1 MSREGHSTTTIAQ
14 IIKVPYSTVA
24 KWLHSDEAKEGI
36 VRSFALCHT
45 GKRGGQTALGKQKK
59 GKYDRAE
66 RELFAQ
72 LKAKR
77 AAGRRVSPK
86 WLSITMKTIVGDD
99 LLSAS
104 HFDYHWRRRFYVRF
118 NLATRKR
125 TNKKSL
131 NMEQRMIKWSSY
143 HERFR
148 AFMQSG
154 PLQCTKYGRYSPE
167 NRYMFIFLHVLLLVF
182 LTIIAFFSLQHYVK
196 GITWTKSLSHSFLL
210 QTLLSKRR
218 ARYN

>member
-14 IIKVPYSTVA
+14 TIKVPYSTVA
-24 KWLHSDEAKEGI
+24 KWLQSDETKEGI
-36 VRSFALCHT
+36 VRSFALCRT

-66 RELFAQ
+66 RELFAK

-77 AAGRRVSPK
+77 AEGKRVSPK

-99 LLSAS
+99 QLSAS
-104 HFDYHWRRRFYVRF
+104 HFDYHWRRRFYARF

-125 TNKKSL
+125 T
-131 NMEQRMIKWSSY
+131 KWSSY
-143 HERFR
+143 HERF
-148 AFMQSG
+148 FMQSG

-167 NRYMFIFLHVLLLVF
+167 NRYMFFILHVLVVY
-182 LTIIAFFSLQHYVK
+182 LTS
-196 GITWTKSLSHSFLL
+196 
-210 QTLLSKRR
+210 
-218 ARYN
+218 